1 MRYPKLKELPSA
13 CQTIDTFGGYN
24 HNLRIGVGEFYD
36 MENMTSDYCPILAPR
51 ARRGVYA
58 TAENCQGILAKE
70 KLGYVDGTAF
80 VLGEERVE
88 MGLSTQPSDCPKQ
101 LVSMGAYVLIFPD
114 KKYLNTADL
123 SDRGSMEASW
133 TAAGDI
139 TFTPCRE
146 DGSAQQAQFIQTEAP
161 ENPENNAL
169 WLDTSSTPHVL
180 KQWSADSGMWVSL
193 AATYIKLAATGIG
206 SQFEKYD
213 GVRLEGLKALG
224 GQLGELEGSA
234 ILWDRGED
242 YLVVAGILDQAITAT
257 VSLTVS
263 RKLPLMDFVIE
274 SGNRLWGCRYGT
286 DENGEFVNRL
296 YASKLGD
303 FKNWSCFMGLSTDSY
318 YGNLGSDGKFT
329 GAITHMGYP
338 LFFKENCL
346 HKVYGDYPSQFQIQA
361 TVCRGVQEG
370 CHRSLAIVNEI
381 LYYKARHAVCG
392 YDGSLPVEVSGALG
406 DKRYGDAVAGAFGNK
421 YYISMKDLEEG
432 AYRLFVF
439 DTGKNLWHKEDGLRA
454 DGFAA
459 YGGEFYCMEHGT
471 GRILGLMGTGEQ
483 GENAVHWMVQTGVL
497 GTDQPDRKYISR
509 LNVRMS
515 MDVGGRARFFVQ
527 YDSMGGWEHL
537 GTVNVTSLKSFS
549 LPIRPRRCDHLRL
562 RIEGVGEARIYSI
575 TKTVEQGSDVD

>member
-1 MRYPKLKELPSA
+1 MEYPKLKELPFTR
-13 CQTIDTFGGYN
+13 QTIDTFGGYN
-24 HNLRIGVGEFYD
+24 HNLRIGAGEFYD
-36 MENMTSDYCPILAPR
+36 MENMTSDAFPILAPR

-58 TAENCQGILAKE
+58 APESCQGLLAKE
-70 KLGYVDGTAF
+70 RLGYVDGTAF
-80 VLGEERVE
+80 VLGDQRVE
-88 MGLSTQPSDCPKQ
+88 MGLSLSEEDCPKQ

-114 KKYLNTADL
+114 KKYLNTADPT
-123 SDRGSMEASW
+123 DFGAMEQSW
-133 TAAGDI
+133 TSTGSV
-139 TFTPCRE
+139 TVSPCRS
-146 DGSAQQAQFIQTEAP
+146 DGSAQTAQFIQQTAP
-161 ENPENNAL
+161 EDPAGNDL
-169 WLDTSSTPHVL
+169 WVDTSASPHVL
-180 KQWSADSGMWVSL
+180 KQWAADSGMWVSVS
-193 AATYIKLAATGIG
+193 ATYVKLAAPGIG
-206 SQFEKYD
+206 SGFEQYD
-213 GVRLEGLKALG
+213 GVRLEGLKAQG
-224 GQLGELEGSA
+224 GQLGQLEGTA

-242 YLVVAGILDQAITAT
+242 YLVITGIVDEAAT
-257 VSLTVS
+257 VSGLTVS
-263 RKLPLMDFVIE
+263 RKLPKMDFVIE
-274 SGNRLWGCRYGT
+274 SGNRLWGCRYGL

-303 FKNWSCFMGLSTDSY
+303 FKNWNCFMGLSTDSY
-318 YGNLGSDGKFT
+318 YGNLGTDGRFT

-346 HKVYGDYPSQFQIQA
+346 HKVYGDYPARFQIQD

-370 CHRSLAIVNEI
+370 CERSLAIVGEV
-381 LYYKARHAVCG
+381 LYYKARHGVCG

-406 DKRYGDAVAGAFGNK
+406 DKRYAGAVAAAYGNK
-421 YYISMKDLEEG
+421 YYISMEDLEDG
-432 AYRLFVF
+432 KYGLYVF
-439 DTGKNLWHKEDGLRA
+439 DTGKNLWHKEDELRA

-459 YGGEFYCMEHGT
+459 FRGELYCLEHDT
-471 GRILGLMGTGEQ
+471 GRILALGGSGEPA
-483 GENAVHWMVQTGVL
+483 ERAVPWMVQTGVL